1 MTLDELTMI
10 ARRAYI
16 CATGPTSRAD
26 FKVAIL
32 TVLDAVERECVPQNF
47 VADPASH
54 HYDYEAGYNYC
65 RAEILRRL
73 TEMRK

>member
-10 ARRAYI
+10 ARRAYEDSNGE
-16 CATGPTSRAD
+16 TRQDD
-26 FKVAIL
+26 FKAAIL

-47 VADPASH
+47 VADPKL
-54 HYDYEAGYNYC
+54 DYEVGYNYC
-65 RAEILRRL
+65 RAEMLRRL

>member
-26 FKVAIL
+26 FKVA
-32 TVLDAVERECVPQNF
+32 VLAVLEAVERECVPQNF
-47 VADPASH
+47 VADPKL
-54 HYDYEAGYNYC
+54 DYEVGYNYC
-65 RAEILRRL
+65 RAEMLRRL

>member
-10 ARRAYI
+10 ARRAYEDSNGE
-16 CATGPTSRAD
+16 TLQDD
-26 FKVAIL
+26 FKAAIL

-47 VADPASH
+47 VAGPIDVVV
-54 HYDYEAGYNYC
+54 GYNYC
-65 RAEILRRL
+65 RAEMLRRL